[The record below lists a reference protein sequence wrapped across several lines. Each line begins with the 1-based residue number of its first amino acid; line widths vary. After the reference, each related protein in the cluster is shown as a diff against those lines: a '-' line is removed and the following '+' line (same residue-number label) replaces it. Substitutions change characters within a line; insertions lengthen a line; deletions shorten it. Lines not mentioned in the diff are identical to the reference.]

1 MKQTIVALFNNYRD
15 AERAVDAAIH
25 SGFDRDSVSIMAIPN
40 PSHETTP
47 APEGRNASPAAGA
60 AVGGIAG
67 AVLGLTALA
76 IPGVGALVAA
86 GPLAAALSAT
96 GAAAGAGGLA
106 GLLAG
111 LGISED
117 DAQYYARGVYDGGAV
132 VAIHTDEAGVERAES
147 TLQKF
152 GPASIKAPAAVRRP
166 AGAAHSK
173 SVQPSAD
180 DGLAFETASD
190 EPHKTESGPGYVAPE
205 NPHYSSSFDEFAGVF
220 PRSDSV
226 FLGGRG
232 EDYEPYK
239 RAYDFGY
246 RMATND
252 RFAHKDWVHAE
263 PDLQTEWTRDNGD
276 WDFARE
282 AVQQGWK
289 AARGMG

>member
-1 MKQTIVALFNNYRD
+1 MKQTVVALFNNYRD
-15 AERAVDAAIH
+15 AERAVDAAFH
-25 SGFDRDSVSIMAIPN
+25 SGFDRDSVSIMATPN

-47 APEGRNASPAAGA
+47 APEGRNVSPVVGA

-106 GLLAG
+106 GLLTG

-117 DAQYYARGVYDGGAV
+117 DADFYARGVYNGGAV
-132 VAIHTDEAGVERAES
+132 VVVHTDDARAERAEN
-147 TLQKF
+147 TLREF
-152 GPASIKAPAAVRRP
+152 GPASIKSPASVAHPAATHSDVVQSP
-166 AGAAHSK
+166 AGDA
-173 SVQPSAD
+173 
-180 DGLAFETASD
+180 LAFETVSD
-190 EPHKTESGPGYVAPE
+190 EPHKTESGPEYFAPD

-220 PRSDSV
+220 PRSNSV
-226 FLGGRG
+226 FLGSRG
-232 EDYEPYK
+232 EDYESHK

-246 RMATND
+246 RMATDN
-252 RFAHKDWVHAE
+252 RFAYKDWVDAE
-263 PDLQTEWTRDNGD
+263 PELRSEWMRDNGN
-276 WDFARE
+276 WDLARD
-282 AVQQGWK
+282 AVQQGWE